1 MLVWAGNV
9 VAARWAPGQV
19 SPQALTTLRWF
30 FPAVILAVLARR
42 HVLADR
48 ESLSRYWPRI
58 LVMGAVGYTFYSSLF
73 YAAGAHTGA
82 VNIALLQGAIPILV
96 LVLNFLAYRQPVSW
110 GQGLGVGVTLVGVA
124 VAASHG
130 DLDTLRNLA
139 FNRGDLLMLAAC
151 LLYAGYT
158 VSLARR
164 PGMSGLAFFAALAAA
179 AFVTSLPPL
188 AAEWAAG
195 RLVQPTPT
203 GWLIVAYVAL
213 GPSLTS
219 QLSFLTAVEL
229 IGPNRAGLFINLV
242 PIFGAGLAVLILAEP
257 FDGADALALAL
268 VLGGIACAERLRPR
282 TAPPVLPPAEIVT
295 PRPRGGRGGPTA
307 SAYSQTRTRRK

>member
-19 SPQALTTLRWF
+19 SPQALTTLRWL
-30 FPAVILAVLARR
+30 FPSLILAVIARR

-48 ESLSRYWPRI
+48 VVLRRAWPRI
-58 LVMGAVGYTFYSSLF
+58 LVMGAIGYTVYASLF
-73 YAAGAHTGA
+73 YAAGAHTSA

-96 LVLNFLAYRQPVSW
+96 LLLNFLAYRQPVSW
-110 GQGLGVGVTLVGVA
+110 GQGLGVGVTLLGVA

-130 DLDTLRNLA
+130 DLDLLLTLG
-139 FNRGDLLMLAAC
+139 FNRGDLLMLMAC

-158 VSLARR
+158 VALATR
-164 PGMSGLAFFAALAAA
+164 PKVSGLAFFAALAFA

-188 AAEWAAG
+188 AAEWAMG
-195 RLVQPTPT
+195 RLLWPTPT

-219 QLSFLTAVEL
+219 QLTFLTAVEL

-242 PIFGAGLAVLILAEP
+242 PIFGAGLAVLILGEP

-282 TAPPVLPPAEIVT
+282 SVPPVLPPAEIVT
-295 PRPRGGRGGPTA
+295 PRPPVGRG
-307 SAYSQTRTRRK
+307 

>member
-30 FPAVILAVLARR
+30 FPAVILAVIARR

-48 ESLSRYWPRI
+48 VALRRHWPRI
-58 LVMGAVGYTFYSSLF
+58 LAMGAVGYAFYSSLF
-73 YAAGAHTGA
+73 YAAGAYTGA
-82 VNIALLQGAIPILV
+82 VNIALLQGAVPVLV

-110 GQGLGVGVTLVGVA
+110 GQGLGVGVTLLGTA

-130 DLDTLRNLA
+130 DLDRLRSLA
-139 FNRGDLLMLAAC
+139 FNHGDLLMLAAC

-158 VSLARR
+158 VSLATR
-164 PGMSGLAFFAALAAA
+164 PRMSGLAFFAALAVA
-179 AFVTSLPPL
+179 AFVASLPPL

-195 RLVQPTPT
+195 RLVWPTPA
-203 GWLIVAYVAL
+203 GWIIVAYVAL

-219 QLSFLTAVEL
+219 QLTFLMAVEL

-242 PIFGAGLAVLILAEP
+242 PIFGAGLAVMLLGEP

-268 VLGGIACAERLRPR
+268 VLGGIACAERMRPR
-282 TAPPVLPPAEIVT
+282 GVPPVLPPEEIVT
-295 PRPRGGRGGPTA
+295 PRPPNGPRGGPRG
-307 SAYSQTRTRRK
+307 SRG

>member
-30 FPAVILAVLARR
+30 FPSLVLAVIARR
-42 HVLADR
+42 HLLAER
-48 ESLSRYWPRI
+48 ESLRVHWPRI
-58 LVMGAVGYTFYSSLF
+58 LVMGAVGYTVYSSLF

-82 VNIALLQGAIPILV
+82 VNIALLQGAVPILV

-110 GQGLGVGVTLVGVA
+110 GQGLGVGVTLLGVT

-130 DLDTLRNLA
+130 DLDLLRTLA
-139 FNRGDLLMLAAC
+139 FNQGDLLMLAAC
-151 LLYAGYT
+151 LFYAGYT

-164 PGMSGLAFFAALAAA
+164 PKMSGLAFFAVLAVA

-195 RLVQPTPT
+195 RLVWPTPV

-219 QLSFLTAVEL
+219 QLTFLTAVEL

-242 PIFGAGLAVLILAEP
+242 PIFGAGLAVLILGEP
-257 FDGADALALAL
+257 FDGADALALVL

-282 TAPPVLPPAEIVT
+282 TAPPVLPPEEIVT
-295 PRPRGGRGGPTA
+295 PRPQGGPQGGRG
-307 SAYSQTRTRRK
+307 